1 MIANKQKRSKS
12 NDGHFSQVHN
22 TQLVSDK
29 LATAVLGANYATPR
43 KAKKEAKPHGRA
55 TRPMEVVLEARR
67 LWAIGYTV
75 ISIHFTLARHG
86 WTVPIGT
93 IRLWVTEYSCMKGYP
108 KVKSDDPPYLPIKES
123 T

>member
-1 MIANKQKRSKS
+1 MKMKRSQS
-12 NDGHFSQVHN
+12 NDGHFSQVHI

-43 KAKKEAKPHGRA
+43 KAKKEAKPSKRA

-67 LWAIGYTV
+67 LWLKGYRLMD
-75 ISIHFTLARHG
+75 IHVALARHD
-86 WTVPIGT
+86 WTVPLPT
-93 IRLWVTEYSCMKGYP
+93 IRCWVDGYSCSKGYP
-108 KVKSDDPPYLPIKES
+108 VVKGDEPPFLPIKES